1 MTRVST
7 DESGRSVNLT
17 EGSLLRPLIALSL
30 PIVASQLLQ
39 VMYNLAD
46 TFWVGRL
53 GQNAVTALSL
63 SLPFVFLMISLGGGL
78 TVAGTV
84 LVSQNTGAGNT
95 ERVSHVAGQTIA
107 FVSLVSI
114 GLAAIGF
121 ALSPVLLPLI
131 GGSAD
136 AEAIRLA
143 VVYTRIIFVG
153 VIFMFG
159 FQIFQALLRGYG
171 DTVTPMYLMGASVTM
186 NILLDP
192 ILILGFKNNLLF
204 ELLDDAPLLG
214 NLGWIDTLPYLTSPE
229 WLHNLPFLGVDFLAL
244 QADLFAATGFTGMG
258 VTGAAVATVVSRGVA
273 AMIGFWLIFSGR
285 LELTVSLSDLRLEL
299 ATVKKIIDIGVPTAA
314 EQSANSLAYTVMT
327 SLAAMVSGPAVAA
340 YGIGNRI
347 NTFVFLPAVGLA
359 RGTETAVGQN
369 LGAEQTA
376 RAKRAVLLSTGIV
389 AVVFGVVSVLVFLLA
404 RPLVTVFIPGDPT
417 VINLGTDYFKIIGP
431 TYVFMGA
438 FQVINAGFRGA
449 GSTRTAMAFSIVS
462 QWGVRIPPT
471 YLLITVAGI
480 GAIGVWGGIA
490 FSHIAA
496 AAAVGV
502 WYVYGDWADNVL
514 DEAEP
519 GEEIAADDQAADPN
533 GDDQPESEPAVDD

>member
-1 MTRVST
+1 MATEASDQSVDLT
-7 DESGRSVNLT
+7 DGA
-17 EGSLLRPLIALSL
+17 LLKPLILLSL
-30 PIVASQLLQ
+30 PIVASQLMQ

-53 GQNAVTALSL
+53 GQSAVTALSL

-84 LVSQNTGAGNT
+84 LVSQNTGAGNSDQ
-95 ERVSHVAGQTIA
+95 VSHVAGQTIS

-121 ALSPVLLPLI
+121 VLAPVLLPLI

-136 AEAIRLA
+136 SEAIRLA
-143 VVYTRIIFVG
+143 VTYTRIIFVG

-171 DTVTPMYLMGASVTM
+171 DTVTPMYLMGASVGL

-192 ILILGFKNNLLF
+192 FLILGFDNNLLF
-204 ELLDDAPLLG
+204 EWADAVP
-214 NLGWIDTLPYLTSPE
+214 I
-229 WLHNLPFLGVDFLAL
+229 GVDFLAL
-244 QADLFAATGFTGMG
+244 QADLYAATGFAGFG
-258 VTGAAVATVVSRGVA
+258 VEGAAVATVASRGIA
-273 AMIGFWLIFSGR
+273 AAIGMWLLFSGR
-285 LELTVSLSDLRLEL
+285 LGLTITPTDLRLRL
-299 ATVKKIIDIGVPTAA
+299 DTVRKIINIGVPTAA
-314 EQSANSLAYTVMT
+314 EQGANSLAYTVMT

-369 LGAEQTA
+369 LGAEQNDRA
-376 RAKRAVLLSTGIV
+376 RRAVMLSSGIV
-389 AVVFGVVSVLVFLLA
+389 VGVFGLVSVLVFLLA
-404 RPLVTVFIPGDPT
+404 GPLVTVFIPGEPA
-417 VINLGTDYFKIIGP
+417 VIRLGTDYFKIIGP
-431 TYVFMGA
+431 TYVFMGI
-438 FQVINAGFRGA
+438 FQVVNAGFRGA
-449 GSTRTAMAFSIVS
+449 GSTRTAMAFSMVS

-471 YLLITVAGI
+471 YLLITVFGM
-480 GAIGVWGGIA
+480 GAMGVWGGIA

-502 WYVYGDWADNVL
+502 WYVYGDWATNVL
-514 DEAEP
+514 EDEEMPESTGTDVAEENP
-519 GEEIAADDQAADPN
+519 DVADD
-533 GDDQPESEPAVDD
+533 